1 MNKVIK
7 LDAQAFSHAALH
19 KSCVNGIQLIAQK
32 ILGELVAPA
41 LFKQRDYQIIMPFR
55 SLIHAAATN
64 AIEWFNLDRE
74 AIINMRAMT
83 STNGSDSS
91 AVVTSPVIQEVPV
104 TVDSKGRVRA
114 SKEQRRVIL
123 AEFERSRMSAAQF
136 AKRAGLKYS
145 TLAGWLQRYR
155 RAKSKGRSEPVRL
168 LERD

>member
-1 MNKVIK
+1 
-7 LDAQAFSHAALH
+7 
-19 KSCVNGIQLIAQK
+19 
-32 ILGELVAPA
+32 
-41 LFKQRDYQIIMPFR
+41 
-55 SLIHAAATN
+55 
-64 AIEWFNLDRE
+64 
-74 AIINMRAMT
+74 MT

-91 AVVTSPVIQEVPV
+91 AVVASPGIEAVPV
-104 TVDSKGRVRA
+104 TVDSQGRVRA

-168 LERD
+168 LEAVVEQASASGGKGPLALVLHLPDGVRAEITDAKQAALAAALLRALEKPC